1 MQRDTA
7 QKRGRGSVGGESD
20 VGAIVGGLILG
31 LALMA
36 GRAPVEG
43 SARDGALPSS
53 AEDVRPVL
61 VGTPVPDGPLKD
73 GEGRATTLAELRG
86 ESPTVLVFY
95 RGHW

>member
-1 MQRDTA
+1 VRVT
-7 QKRGRGSVGGESD
+7 RT
-20 VGAIVGGLILG
+20 IVGGLILG
-31 LALMA
+31 LVLVP
-36 GRAPVEG
+36 GRAQAEG
-43 SARDGALPSS
+43 AARDETLPPS

-86 ESPTVLVFY
+86 GSPTVLVFY